1 MNLWLVLLIG
11 ILIGWL
17 LEWIIDLVY
26 WRKKAANQPA
36 VEDKSVELKALEEKN
51 TVLNAKLESAQ
62 EKNASLEAELE
73 NCDEISIDP
82 LEKIKGIGPVIKTKL
97 YAGGIISFK
106 QLSKLTPADLEAI
119 VGEDIKRLADE
130 DEIIRQAAE
139 FAAKA

>member
-1 MNLWLVLLIG
+1 MNLWIVLLIG

-17 LEWIIDLVY
+17 LEWIIDWTY
-26 WRKKAANQPA
+26 WRKKTADQPVVA
-36 VEDKSVELKALEEKN
+36 DKVGQDQSAELKA
-51 TVLNAKLESAQ
+51 AQ
-62 EKNASLEAELE
+62 EKIASLEAELE

-130 DEIIRQAAE
+130 DEIIRQAKE
-139 FAAKA
+139 FAEKG

>member
-1 MNLWLVLLIG
+1 MNSWIILLIG

-17 LEWIIDLVY
+17 LEWIIDWTY
-26 WRKKAANQPA
+26 WRKKSADQPVVKDQSA
-36 VEDKSVELKALEEKN
+36 ELKA
-51 TVLNAKLESAQ
+51 AQ
-62 EKNASLEAELE
+62 EKIASLEAELE

-130 DEIIRQAAE
+130 DEIIRQAKE
-139 FAAKA
+139 FAEKG